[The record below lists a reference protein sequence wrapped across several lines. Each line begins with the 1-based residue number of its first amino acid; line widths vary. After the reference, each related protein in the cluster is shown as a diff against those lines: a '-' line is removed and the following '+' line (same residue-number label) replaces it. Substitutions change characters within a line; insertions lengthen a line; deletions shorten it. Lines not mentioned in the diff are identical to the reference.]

1 MPHSVEARMQQL
13 RGVNPRSV
21 ARVEP
26 PQDAVHGVASAR
38 LHRSPPLDTDE
49 KPVILKRRHTERP
62 RARTTLL
69 HRGTVHIGAIGKI
82 KGHAA
87 AATTIR
93 QTPGS
98 LHPPPDY
105 RPACS

>member
-1 MPHSVEARMQQL
+1 MQPL
-13 RGVNPRSV
+13 RGVPPRCGGGG
-21 ARVEP
+21 EP

-49 KPVILKRRHTERP
+49 KPVTLKRRHTERP
-62 RARTTLL
+62 RTRTTLL
-69 HRGTVHIGAIGKI
+69 HRSTVHVGAIGKI

-87 AATTIR
+87 TATTIR